1 MIYFLELNR
10 IILKNS
16 NNLKIDYED
25 CMQLYL
31 ANRYK
36 VEAILTSDTTFCGG
50 LHQLFSVEIL
60 SLDEY
65 LKRYQDW

>member
-16 NNLKIDYED
+16 NNIKIDYED

-31 ANRYK
+31 ANSHK
-36 VEAILTSDTTFCGG
+36 VEAILTSDKTFCGG

-60 SLDEY
+60 YLDEY
-65 LKRYQDW
+65 LKRYQNW